1 MQTVSRPACRPVSIL
16 TVFGAG
22 KRPYPVGASPLEQD
36 MANEAK
42 RFKADAAAAAAA
54 RVGTPTG
61 LPFPS
66 PVIPNIPGQPAV
78 GNANITPQQMAALQ
92 QARAQAL
99 LQRQQSAL
107 QRSTLANASNVPNNL
122 AQNPAAGSGATGD
135 QARNINQLKQATL
148 ATAAPVAGAGAQ
160 GISGT
165 QGILHMQ
172 ALQSELIRQQQ
183 AQLQAKQQHQLKSL
197 PQAANANPAPGNVP
211 VNTAPNNAPKGMA
224 GPAIRPQAPPGN
236 ARPAGEVVIWKGKI
250 STQPSRFQQDVK
262 AREGRC

>member
-1 MQTVSRPACRPVSIL
+1 
-16 TVFGAG
+16 
-22 KRPYPVGASPLEQD
+22 

-42 RFKADAAAAAAA
+42 RFKAEAAAAAAA

-66 PVIPNIPGQPAV
+66 PAISGIPGQTAA
-78 GNANITPQQMAALQ
+78 GNANITPQQLAALQ

-107 QRSTLANASNVPNNL
+107 QRSTMANAASVPSNM
-122 AQNPAAGSGATGD
+122 QNPALASGATGD
-135 QARNINQLKQATL
+135 QTKNINQLKQATL
-148 ATAAPVAGAGAQ
+148 ATAPPVAGAGAQ
-160 GISGT
+160 GISAT

-197 PQAANANPAPGNVP
+197 PQAVNVNAAVPGNVP
-211 VNTAPNNAPKGMA
+211 GGSSAHNGAKTMAAPG
-224 GPAIRPQAPPGN
+224 GRPQAPPGN
-236 ARPAGEVVIWKGKI
+236 ARAAGEIVIWKGKI
-250 STQPSRFQQDVK
+250 STQPSRFQQDAK
-262 AREGRC
+262 AREGMLSR

>member
-1 MQTVSRPACRPVSIL
+1 
-16 TVFGAG
+16 
-22 KRPYPVGASPLEQD
+22 

-66 PVIPNIPGQPAV
+66 PVIPSVPGQPGA

-107 QRSTLANASNVPNNL
+107 QRSTLANASSMPNNV
-122 AQNPAAGSGATGD
+122 AQVPASVSGAAGD

-160 GISGT
+160 GLSAT

-183 AQLQAKQQHQLKSL
+183 AQLQAKQQHQLKAL
-197 PQAANANPAPGNVP
+197 PQAANANAAAPGNVASNP
-211 VNTAPNNAPKGMA
+211 APNNVPKGVA
-224 GPAIRPQAPPGN
+224 VPAVRPQAPPVN
-236 ARPAGEVVIWKGKI
+236 ARPASEIVIWKGKI
-250 STQPSRFQQDVK
+250 STQPSRFQQDAK
-262 AREGRC
+262 ARDGECAESFIGRDYTDIRFQLLLP